1 MYNNTFPNVW
11 PADVLPSTMRVL
23 FFFFFVVLLHLFVQ
37 TIAQVTTLS
46 LYMRPCIIIKEVLSQ
61 MCYIINEHWKQ
72 YRLSRNRAD
81 VAATNLASNNYA
93 GSGTLQDGVSSPLKW
108 ADCPKVFVSARIIV
122 A

>member
-1 MYNNTFPNVW
+1 MASRCTAVHH
-11 PADVLPSTMRVL
+11 ACI
-23 FFFFFVVLLHLFVQ
+23 VLLLLRGAVAFVLQ